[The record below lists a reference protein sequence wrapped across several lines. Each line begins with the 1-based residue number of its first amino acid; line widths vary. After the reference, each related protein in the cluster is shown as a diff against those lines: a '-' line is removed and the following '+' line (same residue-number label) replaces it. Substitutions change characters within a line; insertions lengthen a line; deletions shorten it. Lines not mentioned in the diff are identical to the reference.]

1 MLNVRDLTVSY
12 GNKTVLERFSFSA
25 EAGERIHLKGASGT
39 GKTTLLNAV
48 AGLIKSVGT
57 VEAEGTVTYMFQE
70 PRLIPW
76 LSVLENLRF
85 VLPKG
90 ADDSVI
96 KKYLTAVELWEERNT
111 MPKELSGGMS
121 RRVALARALAYA
133 EVTDA
138 AVILLDEPLT
148 GVDEERKLRLY
159 PVILQASE
167 GKVLILSTH
176 DEREAQAL
184 TTSAMTVGA

>member
-1 MLNVRDLTVSY
+1 MLNVRDLTVNY
-12 GNKTVLERFSFSA
+12 GDKTVLAGLSFSV

-39 GKTTLLNAV
+39 GKTTLLNAL
-48 AGLIKSVGT
+48 AGLIKYTGEIETDGV
-57 VEAEGTVTYMFQE
+57 VAYMFQE

-76 LSVLENLRF
+76 LSVYENLRF

-90 ADDSVI
+90 ADDAVI
-96 KKYLTAVELWEERNT
+96 KKYLIAVELWEERNT

-133 EVTDA
+133 EATDA
-138 AVILLDEPLT
+138 AMLLLDEPLT

-159 PVILQASE
+159 PVILQAAE
-167 GKVLILSTH
+167 GKILLLSTH

-184 TTSAMTVGA
+184 TTSALTVGA